1 MAISIQFPRMND
13 NPAKSAP
20 VWAVALVVILLC
32 AYNLNFRHGSG
43 VDTIPATAQP
53 VSLLNEGNFDLDEFR
68 ALLSYNTHALDASL
82 VYFGSIQERD
92 GHLVSSYPLGA
103 AVLAV
108 PFFAV
113 AQSAGY
119 LKQWH
124 HYRVVGKIA
133 ASTMVA
139 LSALFIFLAL
149 RLTIETPAAWGI
161 AMLYGLGTSAWS
173 ISSQELWQHGPG
185 SLCLAIAVYA
195 LCRMEREPSRR
206 LAGMAGFFLGFAVYC
221 RLLNVVPVGAMALFM
236 LIHHRRYL
244 SAFLLPLFC
253 MAGIIVYYNL
263 ATFGNLSG
271 GYDAI
276 YQSKIHGWR
285 QLGSHNVYSH
295 PLGQGL
301 ADILLSPSRGLLI
314 YSSFLLPAFAGAV
327 YFAVRPATPLQRYLI
342 LWVALMSMVLAKNAL
357 WWGGATYGPRYFSE
371 TCVALTL
378 LVGGTWPYLKR
389 HGFLKLLFVAAGTAS
404 IFIHGIGAFFA
415 PCGWEASPVAND
427 LKPERH
433 WEWRDPEIR
442 RCLDFGLQHG
452 FKTPEI
458 LNFRDGDKDF

>member
-1 MAISIQFPRMND
+1 MND
-13 NPAKSAP
+13 KSVKTTAA
-20 VWAVALVVILLC
+20 WALALVLLLFC

-53 VSLLNEGNFDLDEFR
+53 VSLLNEHNFDLDEFR
-68 ALLSYNTHALDASL
+68 VLLSTNTRALEASL
-82 VYFGSIQERD
+82 VYFGAIQERD
-92 GHLVSSYPLGA
+92 GHLVSSYPQGA
-103 AVLAV
+103 AMLAV

-113 AQSAGY
+113 AQYTGY

-139 LSALFIFLAL
+139 LSALFVFLAL
-149 RLTIETPAAWGI
+149 KLSIETPAAWLI
-161 AMLYGLGTSAWS
+161 ALFYGLGTSAWS

-195 LCRMEREPSRR
+195 LCRMERQPCHRF
-206 LAGMAGFFLGFAVYC
+206 AVIAGFFLGFAIYC
-221 RLLNVVPVGAMALFM
+221 RLLNAIPAGALALFM
-236 LIHHRRYL
+236 LIHHRRHL
-244 SAFLLPLFC
+244 IAFLAPLLC
-253 MAGIIVYYNL
+253 MAGVIAYYNL
-263 ATFGNLSG
+263 STFGNLTG

-276 YQSKIHGWR
+276 YQSKVHAWR
-285 QLGSHNVYSH
+285 QLDSHNVYSH

-314 YSSFLLPAFAGAV
+314 YSPYLLPAFAGAL
-327 YFAVRPATPLQRYLI
+327 YFWRRPASTLQRYLL
-342 LWVALMSMVLAKNAL
+342 LWVLLMSMVLAKNVL
-357 WWGGATYGPRYFSE
+357 WWGGATFGPRYFSE

-378 LVGGTWPYLKR
+378 LVGGAWPYLKR
-389 HGFLKLLFVAAGTAS
+389 FGFMKLLFIACGVLS

-415 PCGWEASPVAND
+415 PCGWETTPVSND
-427 LKPERH
+427 LQPERH

-442 RCLDFGLQHG
+442 RCLDYGLQHG

-458 LNFRDGDKDF
+458 LNFRDGDQDF